1 VEECPSKLVFPHLY
15 RICLDQENTVE
26 VAANREWNL
35 SYRRNF
41 RERENEEWRNML
53 VRLQEIN
60 LTEGDQVT

>member
-1 VEECPSKLVFPHLY
+1 MSRSE
-15 RICLDQENTVE
+15 ITVE

-41 RERENEEWRNML
+41 RKRENEEWRNML